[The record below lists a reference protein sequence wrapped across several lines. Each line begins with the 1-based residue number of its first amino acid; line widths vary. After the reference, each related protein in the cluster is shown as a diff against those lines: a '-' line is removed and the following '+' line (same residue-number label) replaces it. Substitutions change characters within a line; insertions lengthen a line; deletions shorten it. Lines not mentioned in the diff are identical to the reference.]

1 MKNVQEWQQENSIRA
16 FPFSEKTISQDGI
29 PKDFITDLKFFPDY
43 AENNSVYLSGVI
55 YNSENDSYV
64 LEFRYIY
71 NSEIAILSN
80 SLNRTKAVVID
91 GVTSYVDRA
100 GDQITINYENSIKSG
115 LTGYPEKYAICMF
128 TVGGSWNSAL
138 QNLSNLG
145 PSLSEIDYST
155 INPGSKTFRRVF
167 IERNPGYITGSNVSF
182 YVAPSIPPET
192 EWGKE
197 VVQKIS
203 AGSNIVL
210 STDSVDPSL
219 ITISALPISR
229 NPDAELEDL
238 TLKFINNVGPDDS
251 GKFKL
256 NTRGCL
262 TKIERP
268 EIRFSGDSP
277 DEQQDIKVLNSV
289 QLLSDCLPCCGCE
302 KYRAYTAA
310 IERRSRKLKE
320 VCDLLTQMVTANTEL
335 YNEAVRKI
343 NSERRPI
350 CRVRNLRVFEDQFR
364 ISVQNTCSIP
374 IYVNF
379 RLSVIGGF
387 AIEPQSFSILEFEPS
402 LEADKPALMYSSIDE
417 LPPLSITTKDYYNEN
432 PELPSG
438 FFGGFVVG
446 SNSEYGDI
454 KPIMPG
460 SYTDITFYAN
470 FSVFDLKNNNLT
482 IRCESNGLYGGTVNE
497 DGEWIG
503 TYGCKKDVWIARYEY
518 GPILQSKSCEGEVI
532 TRQTYKVTQLEE

>member
-1 MKNVQEWQQENSIRA
+1 MQLRFAPE
-16 FPFSEKTISQDGI
+16 
-29 PKDFITDLKFFPDY
+29 
-43 AENNSVYLSGVI
+43 
-55 YNSENDSYV
+55 YV
-64 LEFRYIY
+64 LIENFPNFLGIQ
-71 NSEIAILSN
+71 
-80 SLNRTKAVVID
+80 ID
-91 GVTSYVDRA
+91 H
-100 GDQITINYENSIKSG
+100 
-115 LTGYPEKYAICMF
+115 
-128 TVGGSWNSAL
+128 
-138 QNLSNLG
+138 
-145 PSLSEIDYST
+145 
-155 INPGSKTFRRVF
+155 
-167 IERNPGYITGSNVSF
+167 
-182 YVAPSIPPET
+182 
-192 EWGKE
+192 
-197 VVQKIS
+197 
-203 AGSNIVL
+203 VL
-210 STDSVDPSL
+210 Y
-219 ITISALPISR
+219 
-229 NPDAELEDL
+229 
-238 TLKFINNVGPDDS
+238 S

-302 KYRAYTAA
+302 KYRSYTAA

-364 ISVQNTCSIP
+364 LSVQNTCSIP